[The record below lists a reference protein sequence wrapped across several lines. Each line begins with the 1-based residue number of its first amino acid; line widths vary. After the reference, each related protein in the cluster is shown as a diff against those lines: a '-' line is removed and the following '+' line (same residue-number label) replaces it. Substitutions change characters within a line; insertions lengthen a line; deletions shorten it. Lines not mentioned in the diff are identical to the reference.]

1 MVKRGT
7 PAFFLVFW
15 AHSKAVSRNTKNGE
29 ERHRALVKHGNAR
42 AGERHQLVGHQMNE
56 QVRHRA
62 VQALEGEPGKVARA
76 GADTTQR
83 HLGHALGGKAG
94 NEAVAQVA
102 HAADVDVAHRV
113 VVSTREDGEEVE
125 VLRGSLHQAAQLH
138 LQFQEAV
145 LLPRCA
151 DGGHVLPRVGQQVD
165 LGARVVVPKRAHE
178 FREGARHGDVVL
190 RHAVRDAGL
199 LRVHCGV
206 AEHQDLPERSTRLKD
221 STSAES
227 RTTWEARTRT
237 FWISKSVLSV
247 APAGCAPAFSDHS
260 AVVASANSISITRFS
275 CGGSIFPQRRMPTM
289 VGRSSTS
296 A

>member
-1 MVKRGT
+1 MAKRGT

-15 AHSKAVSRNTKNGE
+15 AHSEAVSRFIKNDEEGHPRLRFWAHSKAVSRFIKNDE
-29 ERHRALVKHGNAR
+29 DRALVKHRDAR

-76 GADTTQR
+76 GADATQR

-113 VVSTREDGEEVE
+113 VVGAREDGEEVE
-125 VLRGSLHQAAQLH
+125 VLRGSLHGVVRVLQAAQLH
-138 LQFQEAV
+138 LRLQEAV
-145 LLPRCA
+145 LLPGRA

-165 LGARVVVPKRAHE
+165 LGARVVVPEGHERAHE

-199 LRVHCGV
+199 LRVHRGV
-206 AEHQDLPERSTRLKD
+206 A
-221 STSAES
+221 
-227 RTTWEARTRT
+227 
-237 FWISKSVLSV
+237 
-247 APAGCAPAFSDHS
+247 
-260 AVVASANSISITRFS
+260 
-275 CGGSIFPQRRMPTM
+275 
-289 VGRSSTS
+289 
-296 A
+296 